1 MSAPIVIVGAGQAGV
16 RAAETL
22 RKLGFDGRLL
32 LIGDEPHP
40 PYQRPP
46 LSKTFMLGEMSQDQL
61 WLQGDAFY
69 TQNAVELMTGAAVA
83 AIEPRQKR
91 LCLAD
96 GSERDYHKLILATG
110 SRARALPVPGAELA
124 GVHTLRSIADVRR
137 LQEHLP
143 EVGEAVIVGGGF
155 IGLEVAAVLRKLG
168 KPVTVLEGEERL
180 LKRAMTPLLSDFFRR
195 LHETN
200 GAHIRLSQRVVRLIG
215 ERRVRAVELA
225 DGETLAADL
234 VLVAVGGRA
243 NDALAA
249 AAGIPCDDGIIV
261 DERCLAAPDIY
272 AAGDCARFP
281 LRRYGRAVRLESVQN
296 ANDQARAAA
305 QAALGMGEAYDP
317 VPWFWSDQYDIKLQ
331 IAGLAQGYDRH
342 VMEGDPGSRSFAVS
356 YYRGDHLLAVDA
368 VNAPRAHMLSR
379 RSLAQQSGPASV
391 KSSG

>member
-1 MSAPIVIVGAGQAGV
+1 MSAPIIIVGAGQAGV

-22 RKLGFDGRLL
+22 RKLGFDGRLV

-46 LSKTFMLGEMSQDQL
+46 LSKKFLLGEMSEDQL
-61 WLQGDAFY
+61 WLQGGAFY
-69 TQNAVELMTGAAVA
+69 AQNAVELMLETSVA

-91 LCLAD
+91 VCLTD
-96 GSERDYHKLILATG
+96 GAELDYSKLILATG

-124 GVHTLRSIADVRR
+124 GVHVLRSIGDVHLLRDR
-137 LQEHLP
+137 LPAL
-143 EVGEAVIVGGGF
+143 GETVIVGGGF
-155 IGLEVAAVLRKLG
+155 IGLEVASVLRQLG
-168 KPVTVLEGEERL
+168 KPVTVLEGEDRL

-195 LHETN
+195 LHEEN
-200 GAHIRLSQRVVRLIG
+200 GAGIKLSQRVTRLIG
-215 ERRVRAVELA
+215 ENRVQAVELA
-225 DGETLAADL
+225 DGERLAADL

-243 NDALAA
+243 NDELAA
-249 AAGIPCDDGIIV
+249 AAGIPCADGVIV
-261 DERCLAAPDIY
+261 DEHCLAAPDIY

-281 LRRYGRAVRLESVQN
+281 LPRYGRAVRLESVQN

-305 QAALGMGEAYDP
+305 QAALGAAGAYDP

-342 VMEGDPGSRSFAVS
+342 ITEGDPGSRSFAVS

-368 VNAPRAHMLSR
+368 INAPRAHMLSR
-379 RSLAQQSGPASV
+379 RSLGQQSLEARAR
-391 KSSG
+391 